1 MISTTS
7 SKKNINVGSGNQ
19 IGSSKIVTKKII
31 KKRVIEDEDD
41 GDYDDEDAYARN
53 RIRKN

>member
-1 MISTTS
+1 
-7 SKKNINVGSGNQ
+7 
-19 IGSSKIVTKKII
+19 VTKKII

-41 GDYDDEDAYARN
+41 GNYDDEDAYARN